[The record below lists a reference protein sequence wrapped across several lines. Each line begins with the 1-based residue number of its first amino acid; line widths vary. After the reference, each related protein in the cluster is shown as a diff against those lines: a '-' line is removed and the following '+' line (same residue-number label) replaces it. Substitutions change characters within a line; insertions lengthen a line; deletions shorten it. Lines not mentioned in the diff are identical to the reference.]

1 MGFGMGA
8 QAPEIME
15 HARKNDWAGVAKDLG
30 VGAAYGTVP
39 ALLPTAIQK
48 GLAKA
53 SPVAAFGANEL
64 EALKRLQ
71 DKDYTGTTI
80 SGIGGLAALAPLIV
94 SGPAGW
100 TIGGLGAVSPAI
112 INYLRDR
119 AHAERMGGGRGAVN
133 PTENFT
139 PSAPVPARDPSRM
152 AP

>member
-15 HARKNDWAGVAKDLG
+15 HARKNDWAGVAKDFG

-39 ALLPTAIQK
+39 ALLPTVIQK